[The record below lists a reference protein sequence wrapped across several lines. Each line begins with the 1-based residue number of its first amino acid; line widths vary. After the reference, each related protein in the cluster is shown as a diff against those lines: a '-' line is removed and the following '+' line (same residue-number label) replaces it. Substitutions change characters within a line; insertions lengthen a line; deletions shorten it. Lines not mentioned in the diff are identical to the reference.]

1 MRFEICLDSNPV
13 NSKETFIVIVL
24 VIVTVIVIVTFT
36 VIVTVTVT
44 VTVKV
49 TVIVIVIVTFI
60 PELLAPDSI
69 TAMHNQTIDNA

>member
-36 VIVTVTVT
+36 VIVTVTVK
-44 VTVKV
+44 VKVKV
-49 TVIVIVIVTFI
+49 TVIVIVTFI